1 MTEELP
7 IRKLLRL
14 KDWDYGS
21 GGCYFITICTQEREP
36 HFRRGAQ
43 CAPEAGLLP
52 LSEMG
57 KTVERT
63 LLEIPAH
70 YPNVKVDKYVVMPN
84 HIHLI
89 LMLGAGDGGRTLCAP
104 TPTLSQVVRMM
115 KETVT
120 KRLGQKIWQK
130 GFYDHIIRNE
140 SDYLRIW
147 QYIDTNPAK
156 WTEDEYYE
164 EADQ

>member
-89 LMLGAGDGGRTLCAP
+89 LMLGAGDGGCTLCAP